1 MNLFDSGKIEF
12 PPVTDL
18 VEILLKARDELKKSE
33 DDWTLDDM
41 CKVRDMFPVGFRNID
56 PSIIGVRMR
65 RLRKDKHVPKI
76 KEPMSF
82 VDKLRKMIRD
92 FKKNRDR
99 RGDSHQS
106 TEYMNYIISDEW
118 IAKASEH
125 KNRVNHRCQFCDCP
139 SSKLQVHHTSEGYR
153 NLKKEM
159 PWHLIAVC
167 KDPCHLLADMLR
179 SGLLR
184 ITEDFESNGFFSGD
198 IEQ

>member
-1 MNLFDSGKIEF
+1 MKLFESGKVEF
-12 PPVTDL
+12 PPV
-18 VEILLKARDELKKSE
+18 VEMVDILLRARDELKKSE

-41 CKVRDMFPVGFRNID
+41 CKVRDMFPVEFRNID
-56 PSIIGVRMR
+56 PSVIGVRMR

-76 KEPMSF
+76 KDPMSF

-92 FKKNRDR
+92 FKKNRER
-99 RGDSHQS
+99 RGDGHQS
-106 TEYMNYIISDEW
+106 KEYQEYIHSDEW

-125 KNRVNHRCQFCDCP
+125 RNRVNHRCQFCDCP
-139 SSKLQVHHTSEGYR
+139 SSKLEVHHTAEGYR

-167 KDPCHLLADMLR
+167 QNPCHPLADMLR

-184 ITEDFESNGFFSGD
+184 ITEEAEGNGFFSED
-198 IEQ
+198 VT